1 MTVGELIDKLR
12 KYSRGTE
19 VMIDVYDGWNNPS
32 CDIISIYADCQYDTD
47 RCSTSEKCVYLE
59 INTLKP

>member
-1 MTVGELIDKLR
+1 MTVGELMNKLR
-12 KYSRGTE
+12 EYNRGTK
-19 VMIDVYDGWNNPS
+19 VMIDVYDGWDNPS
-32 CDIISIYADCQYDTD
+32 CDIIYVYVDSQYDAD

>member
-1 MTVGELIDKLR
+1 MTVGELMNKLR
-12 KYSRGTE
+12 EYNRGAKA
-19 VMIDVYDGWNNPS
+19 MIDVYNGWDNPS
-32 CDIISIYADCQYDTD
+32 CDIIDVYVDCQYDAD